1 MPCLSSDAEEA
12 WTDVQM
18 NRHAQDMADIF
29 TAQRLRICPRLLVS
43 AWSLYVRKAQTWF
56 ETGQLGMTFATAPP
70 WISDAFGILT
80 SERSRADKFRREN
93 GGK

>member
-1 MPCLSSDAEEA
+1 M
-12 WTDVQM
+12 DVRA
-18 NRHAQDMADIF
+18 NRHKSELADIF
-29 TAQRLRICPRLLVS
+29 TADRLRICPRLLVS
-43 AWSLYVRKAQTWF
+43 AWSLYVRRAQSWF

-80 SERSRADKFRREN
+80 SERARADRFRREN